1 MTQVWPV
8 LGSGPVPTLMSSYWR
23 PLGVFVILD
32 SFFSVLSCE
41 RAGPAASRIAAAAHR
56 YRAAVFFIRVV
67 PFWPPGGD
75 AGGVYPPASG
85 RRRTFRAPG
94 REAASRARSASD
106 RGKS

>member
-1 MTQVWPV
+1 MTQVCPV
-8 LGSGPVPTLMSSYWR
+8 FGAAPVPTFVSSYWR

-32 SFFSVLSCE
+32 SFSVLSCE
-41 RAGPAASRIAAAAHR
+41 SAGPAASRIAAAAHR
-56 YRAAVFFIRVV
+56 YGAAVFFIRVV

-85 RRRTFRAPG
+85 RRRIFRAPG